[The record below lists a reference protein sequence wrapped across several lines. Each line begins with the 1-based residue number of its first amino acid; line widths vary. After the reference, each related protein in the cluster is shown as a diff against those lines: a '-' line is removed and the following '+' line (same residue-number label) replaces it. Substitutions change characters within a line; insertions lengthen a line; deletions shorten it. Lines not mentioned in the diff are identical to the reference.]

1 VAHGTPGDYESID
14 HATDAAPF
22 GPASRLRRIEAARGR
37 CGFFRGPAKEF
48 VIEFLRDIGPVGQAF
63 VATLGTYLLTAAG
76 TLPVLFF
83 TTAPRRLMDAM
94 MGFAAGVMVA
104 ASCWSLLV
112 PAIERGGVGRAVIG
126 LLLGAALLYA
136 ADQLLPH
143 LHGEFPDEARAEGP
157 RVIWGRSTLLMLAMT
172 LHNFPEG
179 MAIGVSFGGGDLGP
193 ALALAIG
200 IGLQNVPEGLAI
212 ALPLRRAG
220 MSRGRAFFWGQLSA
234 AIEPVGGVL
243 GAWVVLAAGAFLPYG
258 MAAAAGAMLYV
269 VVEELL
275 PETTRSGTADV
286 ATLGFIVGFVVM
298 MALDN
303 ALG

>member
-1 VAHGTPGDYESID
+1 MFETFAGLSPVMQALL
-14 HATDAAPF
+14 AT
-22 GPASRLRRIEAARGR
+22 I
-37 CGFFRGPAKEF
+37 
-48 VIEFLRDIGPVGQAF
+48 
-63 VATLGTYLLTAAG
+63 GTYLLTAAG

-83 TTAPRRLMDAM
+83 RTAPRRLMDAM

-112 PAIERGGVGRAVIG
+112 PAIERGGVAAATGG
-126 LLLGAALLYA
+126 LLAGAAFLYA

-143 LHGEFPDEARAEGP
+143 LHGEFPDEAVAEGP
-157 RVIWGRSTLLMLAMT
+157 HVMWQRSVLLMLAMT

-179 MAIGVSFGGGDLGP
+179 MAVGVSFGGGDVG
-193 ALALAIG
+193 AATALAIG
-200 IGLQNVPEGLAI
+200 IGVQNIPEGLAI
-212 ALPLRRAG
+212 ALPLRYGG

-234 AIEPVGGVL
+234 AVEPVAGVL
-243 GAWVVLAAGAFLPYG
+243 GVALVLASSAVLPYA

-269 VVEELL
+269 VVEELI
-275 PETTRSGTADV
+275 PETVRSGTPDV
-286 ATLGFIVGFVVM
+286 ATLGFIGGFAVM